1 MKIIKS
7 SADLKYIYKLKKK
20 GKKIVLCH
28 GVFDLVHIG
37 HINYFKEAK
46 KLGDKLVVSITN
58 DKFVNKGPGRPS
70 FKINQRIELLEQVEL
85 IDYIIISN
93 NFIATNVIKK
103 IKPNIYCKGQDYKDK
118 IFSDKNL
125 KEEIKFVKKNNGIVK
140 FINTKL
146 YSSSQII
153 NENNLN
159 NFDTNVQN
167 YINNIKKKLESHNIS
182 NLFDRCSNS
191 KILNLGELIID
202 EYVFTETIG
211 MSGKEATSIVKPIQK
226 IKFLGGSG
234 YISNLL
240 STFVKNI
247 SLLTFISKNK
257 KDANFIN
264 KNLSKKVKKIFLSK
278 KNSIIFKKRY
288 IDNYSL
294 RRMIGI
300 YNVDEKQILQ
310 NEEKKL
316 INKFN
321 SIKKK
326 FNAIILSDFGHDEIT
341 KKIIHN
347 LSDSNHKIYLNCQI
361 NAFSRDT
368 YSIFKYRKVNTL
380 IVNESELRNELK
392 DKFSKIEVLIKK
404 SMKLFKF
411 QNIIVTQ
418 GKNGGTGYISRSKKF
433 FYYPAFN
440 KNPVD
445 TIGAGDT
452 FFAITSIFLSNK
464 IDPEISTFF
473 GNLAA
478 FVSTSFMGNEKVV
491 KFEDLKKLT
500 YHMIR

>member
-1 MKIIKS
+1 M
-7 SADLKYIYKLKKK
+7 
-20 GKKIVLCH
+20 
-28 GVFDLVHIG
+28 
-37 HINYFKEAK
+37 
-46 KLGDKLVVSITN
+46 VVSITN

-264 KNLSKKVKKIFLSK
+264 KNLSKKVKK
-278 KNSIIFKKRY
+278 
-288 IDNYSL
+288 
-294 RRMIGI
+294 
-300 YNVDEKQILQ
+300 
-310 NEEKKL
+310 
-316 INKFN
+316 
-321 SIKKK
+321 
-326 FNAIILSDFGHDEIT
+326 
-341 KKIIHN
+341 
-347 LSDSNHKIYLNCQI
+347 
-361 NAFSRDT
+361 
-368 YSIFKYRKVNTL
+368 
-380 IVNESELRNELK
+380 
-392 DKFSKIEVLIKK
+392 
-404 SMKLFKF
+404 
-411 QNIIVTQ
+411 
-418 GKNGGTGYISRSKKF
+418 KF
-433 FYYPAFN
+433 F
-440 KNPVD
+440 
-445 TIGAGDT
+445 
-452 FFAITSIFLSNK
+452 
-464 IDPEISTFF
+464 
-473 GNLAA
+473 
-478 FVSTSFMGNEKVV
+478 
-491 KFEDLKKLT
+491 
-500 YHMIR
+500 